1 VEGIQ
6 SIRLSHLERI
16 LELLCEEMERAGLP
30 KPPGGYTSEDL
41 KNYLLKTGTHIPQR
55 FLDYFSVDAADD
67 IITYMWLGTPLLS
80 LVPLL
85 RRRARGVDILVWVDV
100 VFNDQRTPQ
109 AITRAVSAANTF
121 YIRATSH
128 TVIFSEAEYPAF
140 DARGAQ
146 VAPRKCQPWDRCW
159 CLVEMA
165 VRDLAVRQQG
175 KQASVMEMQEE
186 FRQVLAGRL
195 GPPATAE
202 ASVREMFRGRDF
214 FRGMQGRP
222 DDVRGIQAMLLSTG
236 FFPTP
241 ESFNAHMS
249 EKLTNFFL
257 SNLKYIMGGAAASP
271 PALMLTSPAALIAPA
286 AAASDAITARGASES
301 AHAAASAAELE
312 RVRAEAAIL
321 LERQKHAAELERVK
335 AEAARAT
342 EWVKAEAASAAELER
357 VKAEAAR
364 AAELERVKA
373 EAASA
378 AELERVKAEAAIAA
392 EVERRM
398 HAAELDRIRSEA
410 ATASATQHCRCTLS

>member
-1 VEGIQ
+1 
-6 SIRLSHLERI
+6 
-16 LELLCEEMERAGLP
+16 MERAGLP

-41 KNYLLKTGTHIPQR
+41 KGYLLQTGTHIPQR
-55 FLDYFSVDAADD
+55 FLDRFSVDAADD

-80 LVPLL
+80 LPPLL
-85 RRRARGVDILVWVDV
+85 RRRARGVDIRVWVDV

-121 YIRATSH
+121 YMRATSH

-146 VAPRKCQPWDRCW
+146 VAPRMCQPWDRCW

-195 GPPATAE
+195 GSPATAE

-222 DDVRGIQAMLLSTG
+222 DDVRGIQAMLLSSG

-249 EKLTNFFL
+249 EKLTTFFL
-257 SNLKYIMGGAAASP
+257 SNLEFIMGGASASS
-271 PALMLTSPAALIAPA
+271 PAPMLASPAALITPA
-286 AAASDAITARGASES
+286 AASPDAIAVAFES
-301 AHAAASAAELE
+301 AHAAARTAELD
-312 RVRAEAAIL
+312 RVRAEAAIV

-335 AEAARAT
+335 AEAAR
-342 EWVKAEAASAAELER
+342 V
-357 VKAEAAR
+357 
-364 AAELERVKA
+364 
-373 EAASA
+373 

-398 HAAELDRIRSEA
+398 HAAELEQIRSGA